1 MARCWTKRSGYDFSL
16 TVLPLHQIATIG
28 MGNVDCNM
36 SYLGLLYPR
45 DTGLDM
51 HKLWSTACARQ

>member
-16 TVLPLHQIATIG
+16 TVLPLHQTATIG

-36 SYLGLLYPR
+36 SYLGLLYPH

-51 HKLWSTACARQ
+51 HKL

>member
-1 MARCWTKRSGYDFSL
+1 MARCWTKRSGYVFFL
-16 TVLPLHQIATIG
+16 TVLPLHQTATIG

-36 SYLGLLYPR
+36 SYLGLLYPH
-45 DTGLDM
+45 DNGLDM

>member
-16 TVLPLHQIATIG
+16 TVPPLHQTATIG

-36 SYLGLLYPR
+36 SYFGFLYPH

>member
-1 MARCWTKRSGYDFSL
+1 MTFPSQCSPFTK
-16 TVLPLHQIATIG
+16 LPQLEWVMLIA
-28 MGNVDCNM
+28 M
-36 SYLGLLYPR
+36 SYFGFLYPH